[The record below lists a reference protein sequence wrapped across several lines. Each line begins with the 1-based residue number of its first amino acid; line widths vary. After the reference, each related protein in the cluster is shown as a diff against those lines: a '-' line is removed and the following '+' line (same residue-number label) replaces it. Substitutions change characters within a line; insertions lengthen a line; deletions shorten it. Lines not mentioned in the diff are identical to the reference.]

1 MQKGSTLSREQQYQK
16 VLQYR
21 WIVYGILV
29 LCYFFV
35 FLHRLAVGVI
45 KTELI
50 EEFAMTPVGFATL
63 GSMYFYAYALM
74 QIPTGILADTLGAR
88 ITVAVGS
95 VVTALGSILF
105 GLAPGVAFAYA
116 GRLLVGLGVSV
127 TFISVAKIQTMWF
140 KEKEFGTMTGL
151 TSLIG
156 NTGGIVAQ
164 TPLALLVAAFTWRT
178 TFVGFGII
186 SLIIAALCFLFVRN
200 KPQDMNLPS
209 IAEIEGREEVVA
221 PQEKVSVREGL
232 KGVFSNK
239 RVIAPF
245 LFLMLYSA
253 VFLTFAGTWGVS
265 YVRDVYGL
273 TTIEA
278 SKYILYMMLAQAAAN
293 ISIGVISDKIKS
305 RKKPLIVLGAL
316 ASASWVIITL
326 GGKLSLPLFAI
337 LLVIFSFSVTC
348 LAMAWSIGKEVCNP
362 KYSGMAVSVVNT
374 GGFVGAAIGP
384 AIFGALLNQNGSGIA
399 MYQSAMFFLAGLCLA
414 GYISSLF
421 AKETHCRNIYYDD
434 KKNANKV
441 DLI

>member
-1 MQKGSTLSREQQYQK
+1 MQQKSMLTKEQQYQK

-50 EEFAMTPVGFATL
+50 DEFAMTPVGFATL

-88 ITVAVGS
+88 ITVTVGS

-105 GLAPGVAFAYA
+105 GLAPGVGLAYA

-127 TFISVAKIQTMWF
+127 TFISITKIQTMWF

-178 TFVGFGII
+178 TFVGFGVI
-186 SLIIAALCFLFVRN
+186 SLAIAVLCFIFVRN
-200 KPQDMNLPS
+200 RPQDMNLPS
-209 IAEIEGREEVVA
+209 IAEIEGRSEVVSTK
-221 PQEKVSVREGL
+221 EKVSIKEGL

-278 SKYILYMMLAQAAAN
+278 SRYILYMMLAQAAAN
-293 ISIGVISDKIKS
+293 ITIGVVSDKMKS

-316 ASASWVIITL
+316 GSVAWVIITL
-326 GGKLSLPLFAI
+326 GGKLPLPLFSL
-337 LLVIFSFSVTC
+337 LLVIFSFSITC

-374 GGFVGAAIGP
+374 GGFIGAAVGP
-384 AIFGALLNQNGSGIA
+384 AIFGALLREDAMGIDI
-399 MYQSAMFFLAGLCLA
+399 YRSAMIFMAALCLA

-421 AKETHCRNIYYDD
+421 SKETHCRNIYFDD
-434 KKNANKV
+434 EKNRETA

>member
-1 MQKGSTLSREQQYQK
+1 MQQASNLTKEQQYQK
-16 VLQYR
+16 VLRYR

-35 FLHRLAVGVI
+35 FLHRMAVGVI

-50 EEFAMTPVGFATL
+50 DEFAMTPVGFATL

-74 QIPTGILADTLGAR
+74 QIPTGILADTLCAR
-88 ITVAVGS
+88 ITVTVGS
-95 VVTALGSILF
+95 VITALGSILF
-105 GLAPGVAFAYA
+105 GLAPGVGLAYA

-127 TFISVAKIQTMWF
+127 TFISVTKIQTMWF

-156 NTGGIVAQ
+156 NAGGIVAQ

-186 SLIIAALCFLFVRN
+186 SLIIALLCIIFVRN

-209 IAEIEGREEVVA
+209 IAEIEGREEVSVT
-221 PQEKVSVREGL
+221 QEKVSVKEGL
-232 KGVFSNK
+232 KGVLSNR

-273 TTIEA
+273 QTIEA
-278 SKYILYMMLAQAAAN
+278 SQYMLYMMLAQAAAN
-293 ISIGVISDKIKS
+293 ISIGVVSDKIKS

-316 ASASWVIITL
+316 GSAAWIAITI
-326 GGKLSLPLFAI
+326 GGKLPLPLFAV
-337 LLVIFSFSVTC
+337 LLVVFSFSITC

-362 KYSGMAVSVVNT
+362 RYSGMAVSVVNT
-374 GGFVGAAIGP
+374 GGFVGAAVGP
-384 AIFGALLNQNGSGIA
+384 AVFGALLKEGSGIS
-399 MYQSAMFFLAGLCLA
+399 MYQSAMIFLAALCLA

-434 KKNANKV
+434 VKNRE
-441 DLI
+441 